1 MLSDKDIRVR
11 IDNYN
16 DLVID
21 PFDPGRVEPS
31 SVDLILGDEF
41 KRVERPESSST
52 NVSLSPSDDIITEEA
67 GGLGDEDEDTDIVH
81 VIEGGQSVVLE
92 PGDLMLATTREHVEI
107 PSDLSAQ
114 VLGRSTLGRLG
125 VSVHQ
130 TAGFIDPG
138 FKGQITLELSN
149 NGPLGVEL
157 EPGLR
162 VCQIVFNELSSD
174 VEDTYGGSGS
184 NYQNQTG
191 ATTSSLDF
199 SK

>member
-1 MLSDKDIRVR
+1 MLSDRDIRTR
-11 IDNYN
+11 IDNYE

-21 PFDPGRVEPS
+21 PFEPERVEPS

-41 KRVERPESSST
+41 KRVERPAHSST
-52 NVSLSPSDDIITEEA
+52 NVSLSPSDEIITEERA
-67 GGLGDEDEDTDIVH
+67 HSDEANHDTDIVH
-81 VIEGGQSVVLE
+81 VVESGEPVVLQ
-92 PGDLMLATTREHVEI
+92 PGELLLATTRERVEL
-107 PSDLSAQ
+107 PEDLSAQ

-149 NGPLGVEL
+149 NGPLGVTL

-162 VCQIVFNELSSD
+162 VCQIVFNELSSPAQD
-174 VEDTYGGSGS
+174 GYGGYGS
-184 NYQNQTG
+184 NYQNQSG

-199 SK
+199 SE